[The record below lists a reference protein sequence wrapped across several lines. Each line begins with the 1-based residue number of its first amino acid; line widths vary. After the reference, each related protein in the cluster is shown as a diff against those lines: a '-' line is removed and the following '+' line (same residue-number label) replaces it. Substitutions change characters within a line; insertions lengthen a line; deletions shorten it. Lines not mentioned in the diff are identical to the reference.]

1 MDISILKE
9 VRNNHFLSVGSPPLL
24 PVTQGCSRKGE
35 EMKDNKSE
43 TMTKKKLSTAVR
55 GALIYAV
62 IGGLWIL
69 FSDKALESFTQDVDY
84 ISLLQTYKGW
94 FYVLVTSALLFIL
107 LKRAIENTE
116 RLLSLDPL
124 TQLPRHYQF
133 TRLLD
138 RLLINSSSDKK
149 VVLIYL
155 DLCKFSQINQEFGHR
170 KGDAV
175 LQKLTGELWECFHEN
190 GALGRL
196 GSDQFGI
203 AVKVKNND
211 KLVEELPDIVFRLTQ
226 RVGLELKIPLKVCQ
240 GLAIAP
246 YDGKDSKSL
255 LSAAS
260 IALHNAKKS
269 GDDQCSFFSHELS
282 EIALHRQRLIT
293 ELKSSEVFKYFR
305 TVYQPQLSIADNTI
319 TGVEVLIRWIHPEL
333 GFISPEDFIP
343 IAEDIGAMPNISR
356 WVITNAKKELNEANL
371 IPDTIKRVSINIS
384 ARELNIEEQAQNLHQ
399 VFKENLDFASICQ
412 IEITETTAIYD
423 ISTSQKFIES
433 LKELGLKFSIDDFG
447 TGFTSLSNLKNLPV
461 DELKIDRSFID
472 KIETENNSQIIVKSV
487 IDLANNFGINSI
499 AEGVENENQL
509 EFLKNYNCDEAQGY
523 YFAKPMGID
532 DLRKFVDG

>member
-1 MDISILKE
+1 M
-9 VRNNHFLSVGSPPLL
+9 
-24 PVTQGCSRKGE
+24 
-35 EMKDNKSE
+35 
-43 TMTKKKLSTAVR
+43 
-55 GALIYAV
+55 
-62 IGGLWIL
+62 
-69 FSDKALESFTQDVDY
+69 
-84 ISLLQTYKGW
+84 
-94 FYVLVTSALLFIL
+94 
-107 LKRAIENTE
+107 
-116 RLLSLDPL
+116 
-124 TQLPRHYQF
+124 
-133 TRLLD
+133 
-138 RLLINSSSDKK
+138 
-149 VVLIYL
+149 VLIYL

-190 GALGRL
+190 GVLGRL

-203 AVKVKNND
+203 AIKVKNND
-211 KLVEELPDIVFRLTQ
+211 RLIEELPDLIFRMTR
-226 RVGLELKIPLKVCQ
+226 RVGVELKIPLKVCL

-246 YDGKDSKSL
+246 FDGKDSKSL

-260 IALHNAKKS
+260 IALHNAKKI

-293 ELKSSEVFKYFR
+293 ELKSSEVFQHFK
-305 TVYQPQLSIADNTI
+305 TVYQPQLSINDQSI
-319 TGVEVLIRWIHPEL
+319 TGVEVLIRWIHPAL

-356 WVITNAKKELNEANL
+356 WVITNAKKELSEANL
-371 IPDTIKRVSINIS
+371 IPEKIKRVSINIS

-399 VFKENLDFASICQ
+399 VFMENPDFAKICQ

-423 ISTSQKFIES
+423 ITTSQKFIEN

-487 IDLANNFGINSI
+487 IDLANNFGIQSI
-499 AEGVENENQL
+499 AEGVETESQL
-509 EFLKNYNCDEAQGY
+509 NFLKSCRCDEAQGY
-523 YFAKPMGID
+523 YFAKPMSIN
-532 DLRKFVDG
+532 DLVEYLTQKDNG

>member
-1 MDISILKE
+1 
-9 VRNNHFLSVGSPPLL
+9 
-24 PVTQGCSRKGE
+24 
-35 EMKDNKSE
+35 
-43 TMTKKKLSTAVR
+43 MTKRKLLTAIR
-55 GALIYAV
+55 GTIIYAI

-69 FSDKALESFTQDVDY
+69 FSDKALESFTNDVNY
-84 ISLLQTYKGW
+84 INIAQTYKGW

-107 LKRAIENTE
+107 LKRAIEKTE

-138 RLLINSSSDKK
+138 RQLKNISEEKK
-149 VVLIYL
+149 VVLVYM

-175 LQKLTGELWECFHEN
+175 LQKLTAELRECFLEECV
-190 GALGRL
+190 LGRL

-203 AVKVKNND
+203 SVKVKSND
-211 KLVEELPDIVFRLTQ
+211 RLIEELPDLIFRMTQ
-226 RVGLELKIPLKVCQ
+226 RVGTELKVPLKVCL

-246 YDGKDSKSL
+246 FDGKDSKSL

-260 IALHNAKKS
+260 VALHNAKKI
-269 GDDQCSFFSHELS
+269 GEDECSFFSHELS
-282 EIALHRQRLIT
+282 EIALQRQRLST
-293 ELKSSEVFKYFR
+293 ELKGTEVFNHFK
-305 TVYQPQLSIADNTI
+305 TVYQPQLSITDNSI

-356 WVITNAKKELNEANL
+356 WVISNAKRELSEAGL
-371 IPDTIKRVSINIS
+371 IPEKIKRISINIS

-399 VFKENLDFASICQ
+399 IFKENPDFAKICQ

-423 ISTSQKFIES
+423 ITTSQKFIKS

-487 IDLANNFGINSI
+487 IDLANNFDIRSI
-499 AEGVENENQL
+499 AEGVETESQL
-509 EFLKNYNCDEAQGY
+509 NFLRNCSCDEAQGY
-523 YFAKPMGID
+523 YFAKPMGIQ
-532 DLRKFVDG
+532 DLIKFIAC